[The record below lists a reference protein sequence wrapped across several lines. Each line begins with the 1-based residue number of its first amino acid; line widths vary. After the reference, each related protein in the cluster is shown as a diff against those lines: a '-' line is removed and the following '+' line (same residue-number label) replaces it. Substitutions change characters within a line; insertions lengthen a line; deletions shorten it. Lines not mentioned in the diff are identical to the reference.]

1 MLWLRRLV
9 WIALFAAMLVFGWTF
24 AKRNAEPVHIDYL
37 IGTLDDAG
45 WLIVLGTFLLGGL
58 VASALLGLQAARLA
72 LTARRYR
79 KLASGLE
86 QEIHQLR
93 NLPLAT
99 PDEVPARRGGAGRNP
114 AAGGPGRSG

>member
-1 MLWLRRLV
+1 MVWLRRLV
-9 WIALFAAMLVFGWTF
+9 WIALFVAMLVFGWTF
-24 AKRNAEPVHIDYL
+24 AKRNAEPVHLDYL
-37 IGTLDDAG
+37 IGTLDEAG
-45 WLIVLGTFLLGGL
+45 WVIELGSCLLGGL
-58 VASALLGLQAARLA
+58 VAAALLGLQAARLA

-86 QEIHQLR
+86 QEVHQLR

-99 PDEVPARRGGAGRNP
+99 PDEPPARGGAGRNP

>member
-9 WIALFAAMLVFGWTF
+9 WIALFVAMLVFGWTF

-37 IGTLDDAG
+37 VGTLDEAA
-45 WLIVLGTFLLGGL
+45 WVIELASFLLGGL
-58 VASALLGLQAARLA
+58 AASLLLGLQAARLA

-79 KLASGLE
+79 KLAGRLE
-86 QEIHQLR
+86 QEVHQLR

-99 PDEVPARRGGAGRNP
+99 PDEVPARGGAGRSP
-114 AAGGPGRSG
+114 AAGGSGRSG